1 MAIIRIQGTQDAAS
15 GVYYEIDPTQE
26 PIGKGG
32 MGIVYR
38 GVRVEKSGVRRDAAV
53 KFLYNDLPANA
64 IDRARR
70 EASIQIRNENL
81 IEMFGFLEV
90 IEQGPNGNVI
100 PHYHV
105 ASELLDGIMLYD
117 LLDGK
122 LEDKHG
128 QETPFVVDLY
138 KQMTEDRPHFALR
151 VVKSILSGLIALH
164 DSGYVHRDIDP
175 SNVMITG
182 DGKIKLIDFGI
193 AKNLKEKNDGAH
205 LTKSGQY
212 MGKPAFSAPELALG
226 DVAHQNPTTDLY
238 AVGIMLFQ
246 LVTGHLPF
254 IGSDA
259 EVLDNQI
266 RGKMP
271 LNEIAERPIRKII
284 EKATSKKQNE
294 RYASASEFRVA
305 IEQIEKNDFSK
316 PTTLSERITHTATD
330 AITVPAKSK
339 KPIIFTA
346 AAVVLIGLIALV
358 ISNLVSG
365 NKQKE
370 ADQLVAQEQ
379 QEQEIAA
386 LRASLTDSIA
396 DDAST
401 SPIYNELAEM
411 EVNTIG
417 MLMSKAKETLS
428 SDASQGINQLKQIA
442 NYKYRNCSSEAA
454 YMLGRL
460 YYSKNLPEDLARIK
474 ENANLGDDVSMMAYY
489 DSLAVAI
496 DPNNY
501 KALYERSADL
511 TLPDMERGAV
521 QNPSLALEYA
531 SKAASLASKA
541 GDTLFAERA
550 NKLVS
555 RLESSVN

>member
-1 MAIIRIQGTQDAAS
+1 MAIIRLQGAQDVAL

-53 KFLYNDLPANA
+53 KFLYDDLPANA

-90 IEQGPNGNVI
+90 NEQGPNGTII

-117 LLDGK
+117 LLDGN
-122 LEDKHG
+122 LVDKHG
-128 QETPFVVDLY
+128 QEPPFVVDLY
-138 KQMTEDRPHFALR
+138 KKMTEDRPHFALFI
-151 VVKSILSGLIALH
+151 VKSVLSGLIALH
-164 DSGYVHRDIDP
+164 DAGYVHRDIDP

-193 AKNLKEKNDGAH
+193 AKNLKEKSDDAH

-238 AVGIMLFQ
+238 AVGVMLFQ

-271 LNEIAERPIRKII
+271 LNEITERPIRKII

-305 IEQIEKNDFSK
+305 IEQIEKTDFSK
-316 PTTLSERITHTATD
+316 PVTLSERITHTATD
-330 AITVPAKSK
+330 AIKVPSKSK
-339 KPIIFTA
+339 KPVFLVA
-346 AAVVLIGLIALV
+346 AAVVAIAFIAIAVSKLKSSKQQEEEKQLIA
-358 ISNLVSG
+358 
-365 NKQKE
+365 Q
-370 ADQLVAQEQ
+370 QQ
-379 QEQEIAA
+379 QEQRIEA
-386 LRASLTDSIA
+386 LKLALADSIA
-396 DDAST
+396 DDSST
-401 SPIYNELAEM
+401 SPLFNKEAKM
-411 EVNTIG
+411 EVSTIG
-417 MLMSKAKETLS
+417 MLMAQAKEQLS
-428 SDASQGINQLKQIA
+428 LNASQGVAQLKKIA
-442 NYKYRNCSSEAA
+442 DYKYRNCSSEAA
-454 YMLGRL
+454 YILGRL
-460 YYSKNLPEDLARIK
+460 YYSKNLPEDISAIK
-474 ENANLGDDVSMMAYY
+474 SKANISDDLSLMAYY

-511 TLPDMERGAV
+511 TLPDLERGAV
-521 QNPSLALEYA
+521 QNQTLALEYA
-531 SKAASLASKA
+531 KKAADLAVRAS
-541 GDTLFAERA
+541 DYSFAEKA

>member
-1 MAIIRIQGTQDAAS
+1 MAIIRLQGAQDAAL
-15 GVYYEIDPTQE
+15 GVYYEIDSTQE

-53 KFLYNDLPANA
+53 KFLYDDLPANA
-64 IDRARR
+64 INRAYR

-81 IEMFGFLEV
+81 IEMFGFIEV
-90 IEQGPNGNVI
+90 NDQGPNGTVVS
-100 PHYHV
+100 HYHV

-117 LLDGK
+117 LLDGN
-122 LEDKHG
+122 LTDKNG
-128 QETPFVVDLY
+128 EEPQVVVDLY
-138 KQMTEDRPHFALR
+138 KKMTEDRPHFALYIIKN
-151 VVKSILSGLIALH
+151 VLSGLIALH
-164 DSGYVHRDIDP
+164 DAGYVHRDIDP
-175 SNVMITG
+175 SNVMITR
-182 DGKIKLIDFGI
+182 DGKVKLIDFGI
-193 AKNLKEKNDGAH
+193 AKNLKEKSDDAH

-259 EVLDNQI
+259 EVLNNQI

-294 RYASASEFRVA
+294 RYTSASEFRVA
-305 IEQIEKNDFSK
+305 IEQIEKKDFSK
-316 PTTLSERITHTATD
+316 SVTLSERITHTATD
-330 AITVPAKSK
+330 AISTSAKSK
-339 KPIIFTA
+339 KPIFIV
-346 AAVVLIGLIALV
+346 AAVVVIVAV
-358 ISNLVSG
+358 ISLLFVS
-365 NKQKE
+365 NQKKE
-370 ADQLVAQEQ
+370 KEMQIIEQ

-386 LRASLTDSIA
+386 LKNALSDSIA
-396 DDAST
+396 DDSSL
-401 SPIYNELAEM
+401 SPIYNEIADM
-411 EVNTIG
+411 NVNTIG
-417 MLMSKAKETLS
+417 MLMAQAKETLS
-428 SDASQGINQLKQIA
+428 TDAAKGISQLKRIA
-442 NYKYRNCSSEAA
+442 NLKYRNCSSEAA
-454 YMLGRL
+454 YILGRL
-460 YYSKNLPEDLARIK
+460 HYSKNLPDDLAVVK
-474 ENANLGDDVSMMAYY
+474 ANSNISDDLSLMAYY
-489 DSLAVAI
+489 DSLAVDI

-521 QNPSLALEYA
+521 QNQPLALEYA
-531 SKAASLASKA
+531 SKAANIAVRQ
-541 GDTLFAERA
+541 GDYAFAEKA

-555 RLESSVN
+555 RLKANDNL

>member
-1 MAIIRIQGTQDAAS
+1 MAIIRLQGAQDVAL

-53 KFLYNDLPANA
+53 KFLYDDLPANA

-70 EASIQIRNENL
+70 EASIQIRSENL

-90 IEQGPNGNVI
+90 NEQGPNGTII

-117 LLDGK
+117 LLDGN
-122 LEDKHG
+122 LVDKHG
-128 QETPFVVDLY
+128 QEPPFVVDLY
-138 KQMTEDRPHFALR
+138 KKMTEDRPHFALFI
-151 VVKSILSGLIALH
+151 VKSVLSGLIALH
-164 DSGYVHRDIDP
+164 DAGYVHRDIDP

-193 AKNLKEKNDGAH
+193 AKNLKEKSDDAH

-238 AVGIMLFQ
+238 AVGVMLFQ

-271 LNEIAERPIRKII
+271 LNEITERPIRKII

-305 IEQIEKNDFSK
+305 IEQIEKTDFSK
-316 PTTLSERITHTATD
+316 PVTLSERITHTATD
-330 AITVPAKSK
+330 AIKGPSKSK
-339 KPIIFTA
+339 KPVFLVA
-346 AAVVLIGLIALV
+346 AAVVAIAF
-358 ISNLVSG
+358 IAIAVSKLMSS
-365 NKQKE
+365 KQQEEEK
-370 ADQLVAQEQ
+370 QLFAQQQQEQ
-379 QEQEIAA
+379 QIEA
-386 LRASLTDSIA
+386 LKLALADSIA
-396 DDAST
+396 DDSST
-401 SPIYNELAEM
+401 SPLFNNEAEM
-411 EVNTIG
+411 EVSTIG
-417 MLMSKAKETLS
+417 MLMAQAKEQLS
-428 SDASQGINQLKQIA
+428 LNASQGVAQLKKIA
-442 NYKYRNCSSEAA
+442 DYKYRNCSSEAA
-454 YMLGRL
+454 YILGRL
-460 YYSKNLPEDLARIK
+460 YYSKNLSEDISAIK
-474 ENANLGDDVSMMAYY
+474 SKANISDDLSLMAYY

-511 TLPDMERGAV
+511 TLPDLERGAV
-521 QNPSLALEYA
+521 QNQTLALEYA
-531 SKAASLASKA
+531 KKAADLAVRAS
-541 GDTLFAERA
+541 DYSFAEKA

>member
-1 MAIIRIQGTQDAAS
+1 MAIIRLQGAQDVAL

-53 KFLYNDLPANA
+53 KFLYDDLPANA

-90 IEQGPNGNVI
+90 NEQGPNGTII

-117 LLDGK
+117 LLDGN
-122 LEDKHG
+122 LVDKHG
-128 QETPFVVDLY
+128 QEPPFVVDLY
-138 KQMTEDRPHFALR
+138 KKMTEDRPHFALFI
-151 VVKSILSGLIALH
+151 VKSVLSGLIALH
-164 DSGYVHRDIDP
+164 DAGYVHRDIDP

-193 AKNLKEKNDGAH
+193 AKNLKEKSDDAH

-238 AVGIMLFQ
+238 AVGVMLFQ

-271 LNEIAERPIRKII
+271 LNEITERPIRKII

-305 IEQIEKNDFSK
+305 IEQIEKTDFSK
-316 PTTLSERITHTATD
+316 PVTLSERITHTATD
-330 AITVPAKSK
+330 AIKVPSKSK
-339 KPIIFTA
+339 KPVFLVA
-346 AAVVLIGLIALV
+346 AAVVAIAFIAIAFSKLM
-358 ISNLVSG
+358 SS
-365 NKQKE
+365 KQQEEEK
-370 ADQLVAQEQ
+370 QLFAQQQQEQ
-379 QEQEIAA
+379 QIEA
-386 LRASLTDSIA
+386 LKLALADSIA
-396 DDAST
+396 DDSST
-401 SPIYNELAEM
+401 SPLFNEEAEM
-411 EVNTIG
+411 EVSTIG
-417 MLMSKAKETLS
+417 MLMAQAKEQLS
-428 SDASQGINQLKQIA
+428 LNASQGVAQLKKIA
-442 NYKYRNCSSEAA
+442 DYKYRNCSSEAA
-454 YMLGRL
+454 YILGRL
-460 YYSKNLPEDLARIK
+460 YYSKNLPEDISAIK
-474 ENANLGDDVSMMAYY
+474 SKANISDDLSLMAYY

-511 TLPDMERGAV
+511 TLPDLERGAV
-521 QNPSLALEYA
+521 QNQTLALEYA
-531 SKAASLASKA
+531 KKAADLAVRAS
-541 GDTLFAERA
+541 DYSFAEKA